1 MWTTVNLLLPYP
13 VQLVAL
19 HTKVAFFKKWNIL
32 FTPKKVKQTMN
43 SWVLKMPDLLD
54 ILLKRNEGTEENL
67 LLVITFELAN
77 ENKNFGKPVSTT
89 IRLIA
94 SNI

>member
-1 MWTTVNLLLPYP
+1 
-13 VQLVAL
+13 
-19 HTKVAFFKKWNIL
+19 
-32 FTPKKVKQTMN
+32 
-43 SWVLKMPDLLD
+43 MPDLLD

-77 ENKNFGKPVSTT
+77 EHKNFGKPVSTT